1 MPRWE
6 NIFFQEK
13 SIWLSKLASF
23 SKQFVLQSFRKR
35 GFNWPWRYLWKF
47 YQLQVTQIF
56 KFPNGISQVPA
67 QESTQ
72 PLDSSNESSSILNID
87 KIETI
92 GGGGGGGA
100 STAGGAPTVA
110 PSAGATFA
118 SHLTS
123 GLGSV
128 VGAAGFMQQMPGRAI
143 RWGHC
148 FTTDLTY
155 WQCAVLR

>member
-1 MPRWE
+1 M
-6 NIFFQEK
+6 
-13 SIWLSKLASF
+13 
-23 SKQFVLQSFRKR
+23 
-35 GFNWPWRYLWKF
+35 
-47 YQLQVTQIF
+47 
-56 KFPNGISQVPA
+56 PA
-67 QESTQ
+67 QESSQ

-92 GGGGGGGA
+92 GGGGGA

-143 RWGHC
+143 RCGHY
-148 FTTDLTY
+148 FTTELID
-155 WQCAVLR
+155 